1 MVHRWPGLCAAH
13 TTAPRIR
20 IFRNHIVPSDTVRAA
35 LLGCAAAVLVT
46 VAAASGA
53 FAADAQREALRD
65 RVEALRAADDARIGA
80 GSAAARALIASL
92 YEKRDFAPL
101 WADASREHA
110 LLAAIEASTTH
121 GLDPRDYHSRLLGA
135 PRPALG
141 ANGVGRERVLAE
153 RDLLLTDAF
162 VRLAYHLHFGKAD
175 PRTLHRG
182 WNFARTLGGRD
193 PEQMLAQLLAG
204 PDPRASLDALAPRLP
219 LYRDLRQALAR
230 LRETASAGGWP
241 PLAAGPK
248 LDPGASGPRVRQLR
262 ERLQASG
269 ELAASTQKTVFDAEL
284 EDAVR
289 RFQSRH
295 GLQVDGVV
303 GRATLAALNVTVAER
318 IAQVRANLERLR
330 WVAREL
336 AGDYL
341 LVDIAGFHAQL
352 WLNEALAWQAR
363 VVVGRPYR
371 TTPEFRAT
379 MKYLVLNPD
388 WNVPPTILREDV
400 LPKVSRNPG
409 YLNAH
414 HMRVI
419 DRAGRAI
426 DPATIDWAR
435 YRGQPRSFP
444 HQIVQAAG
452 PDNPL
457 GRIKFMFPNE
467 HTVYLH
473 DTPSRALFEKTVRAF
488 SSGCIRIENPLQL
501 ATRLLDEPERWGEQQ
516 LLDAMATG
524 KTQTLPV
531 RHTVPVLLLYF
542 TASIDADG
550 ELAFR
555 PDLYERDGPI
565 VEALAA
571 PFRFAPVDAG
581 AARAGTR

>member
-1 MVHRWPGLCAAH
+1 MVHRWFGPCAAH
-13 TTAPRIR
+13 TVAPRVR
-20 IFRNHIVPSDTVRAA
+20 IFRSESVWSGAVPVALRRCAAA
-35 LLGCAAAVLVT
+35 LLLAV
-46 VAAASGA
+46 VAASSAL
-53 FAADAQREALRD
+53 AAEARREALRD
-65 RVEALRAADDARIGA
+65 RVEALRAAGDARIGA

-101 WADASREHA
+101 WADASRERA
-110 LLAAIEASTTH
+110 LLAAIEASATH

-135 PRPALG
+135 PQPALG
-141 ANGVGRERVLAE
+141 ADGVGHERALAE

-204 PDPRASLDALAPRLP
+204 PDPHTSLDALAPRLP

-241 PLAAGPK
+241 PLEAGPK
-248 LDPGASGPRVRQLR
+248 LEPGSSGPRVRQLR
-262 ERLQASG
+262 ERLHASG
-269 ELAASTQKTVFDAEL
+269 ELAASSNKTAFDAEL

-341 LVDIAGFHAQL
+341 LVDIAGFTAQL
-352 WLNEALAWQAR
+352 WLNETLAWQAR

-379 MKYLVLNPD
+379 MKYLVLNPE

-400 LPKVSRNPG
+400 LPKVSRDPG
-409 YLNAH
+409 YLGAH
-414 HMRVI
+414 HMRVT
-419 DRAGRAI
+419 DHAGRII
-426 DPATIDWAR
+426 DPAAIDWAR
-435 YRGQPRSFP
+435 YRSQPRAFP

-452 PDNPL
+452 RDNPL
-457 GRIKFMFPNE
+457 GSIKFMFPNE

-488 SSGCIRIENPLQL
+488 SSGCIRIEKPLQL
-501 ATRLLDEPERWGEQQ
+501 ASLLLDDPQGWGEQQ
-516 LLDAMATG
+516 LLDAIATG
-524 KTQTLPV
+524 RTQTVPV
-531 RHTVPVLLLYF
+531 RRTVPVLLLYF
-542 TASIDADG
+542 TASIGADG
-550 ELAFR
+550 ELEFR
-555 PDLYERDGPI
+555 PDLYKRDGPI
-565 VEALAA
+565 VRALAA

-581 AARAGTR
+581 ARKAGAG

>member
-1 MVHRWPGLCAAH
+1 M
-13 TTAPRIR
+13 
-20 IFRNHIVPSDTVRAA
+20 
-35 LLGCAAAVLVT
+35 AAA
-46 VAAASGA
+46 AGAS

-65 RVEALRAADDARIGA
+65 RIEALRAAGDARVGA
-80 GSAAARALIASL
+80 GSAAARGLIASV

-101 WADASREHA
+101 WADASRERA

-121 GLDPRDYHSRLLGA
+121 GLDPRDYHSRWLGA
-135 PRPALG
+135 PQPALG
-141 ANGVGRERVLAE
+141 ADSFGRERALAE

-193 PEQMLAQLLAG
+193 PEQMLAHLLTG
-204 PDPRASLDALAPRLP
+204 DDPRTSLDALAPRLP

-241 PLAAGPK
+241 PLESGPK
-248 LDPGASGPRVRQLR
+248 LEAGSSGARVRQLR
-262 ERLQASG
+262 KRLQASG
-269 ELAASTQKTVFDAEL
+269 ELVAGLDKTAFDEEL

-341 LVDIAGFHAQL
+341 LVDIAGFSAQL
-352 WLNEALAWQAR
+352 WLNETRAWQAR
-363 VVVGRPYR
+363 VVVGRPFR

-379 MKYLVLNPD
+379 MKYLVLNPE

-409 YLNAH
+409 YLSAH

-419 DRAGRAI
+419 DHAGRII
-426 DPATIDWAR
+426 DPAAIDWVR
-435 YRGQPRSFP
+435 YRSQPGAFP
-444 HQIVQAAG
+444 HQIVQAPG
-452 PDNPL
+452 SDNPL
-457 GRIKFMFPNE
+457 GSIKFMFPNE

-501 ATRLLDEPERWGEQQ
+501 ASLLLDDPQRWGEQL
-516 LLDAMATG
+516 LLDAIATG
-524 KTQTLPV
+524 RTQTIPV
-531 RHTVPVLLLYF
+531 RRTVPVLLLYF
-542 TASIDADG
+542 TASIGEDG
-550 ELAFR
+550 KLAFR
-555 PDLYERDGPI
+555 PDLYRRDGPI
-565 VEALAA
+565 VQALAA
-571 PFRFAPVDAG
+571 PFRFAPLDAG
-581 AARAGTR
+581 AAKAGPR

>member
-1 MVHRWPGLCAAH
+1 MVHGWFGLCAAQAVRLH
-13 TTAPRIR
+13 VRT
-20 IFRNHIVPSDTVRAA
+20 FRNPTVSSAAVQIALRSCAAA
-35 LLGCAAAVLVT
+35 LLLAAI
-46 VAAASGA
+46 AASGA

-65 RVEALRAADDARIGA
+65 RIESLRATGDARVGA
-80 GSAAARALIASL
+80 GSAAARALIASV

-101 WADASREHA
+101 WADASRERA

-135 PRPALG
+135 ARPALG
-141 ANGVGRERVLAE
+141 ADGVAHERARAE

-182 WNFARTLGGRD
+182 WNFARTLAGRD
-193 PEQMLAQLLAG
+193 PEQVLAQLLAA
-204 PDPRASLDALAPRLP
+204 PDPRASLDALAPQLP

-230 LRETASAGGWP
+230 LRETANAGGWL
-241 PLAAGPK
+241 PLETGPK
-248 LDPGASGPRVRQLR
+248 LESGSSGPRVQQLR
-262 ERLQASG
+262 ERLKASG
-269 ELAASTQKTVFDAEL
+269 DLVAAMDATAFDAEL

-289 RFQSRH
+289 SFQSRH
-295 GLQVDGVV
+295 GLQVDGIV
-303 GRATLAALNVTVAER
+303 GRATQAALNVTVAER

-341 LVDIAGFHAQL
+341 LVDIAGFSAQL
-352 WLNEALAWQAR
+352 WLDEALAWKAR

-379 MKYLVLNPD
+379 MKYLVLNPE

-409 YLNAH
+409 YLSAH

-419 DRAGRAI
+419 DQAGRII

-435 YRGQPRSFP
+435 YRSQPRAFP
-444 HQIVQAAG
+444 HQIVQAPG
-452 PDNPL
+452 SDNPL
-457 GRIKFMFPNE
+457 GSIKFMFPNE

-488 SSGCIRIENPLQL
+488 SSGCIRIEKPLQL
-501 ATRLLDEPERWGEQQ
+501 ASLLLDDPQRWGEQQ
-516 LLDAMATG
+516 LLDAIATG
-524 KTQTLPV
+524 KTQTVPV
-531 RHTVPVLLLYF
+531 RRTVPVLLLYF
-542 TASIDADG
+542 TASIGEDG
-550 ELAFR
+550 KLAFR
-555 PDLYERDGPI
+555 PDLYRRDGPI

-581 AARAGTR
+581 AGKAGTK